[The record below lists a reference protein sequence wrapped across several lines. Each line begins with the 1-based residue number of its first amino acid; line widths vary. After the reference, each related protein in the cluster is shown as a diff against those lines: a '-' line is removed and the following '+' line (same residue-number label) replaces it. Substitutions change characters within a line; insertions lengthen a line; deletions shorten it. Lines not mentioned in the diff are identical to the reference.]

1 MSDDITDDETDPSLG
16 SPSDPEGDN
25 GIVADDG
32 ETGEDKRSGRGGE
45 SGRGRLLRRNS
56 KGSAAEEVNEDE
68 SEPEVEPVLSLSPL
82 EAAIADAV
90 ALLSGPGLEPLE
102 DPPSPEDLEASW
114 SEDARKGLEIARKDL
129 DGKRVGLAISGGGS
143 LGSFEAGSIR
153 FLYDHL
159 HISPVAITGNS
170 AGALNAAKLAH
181 GDPDEGPRAVDEVER
196 IWRSLRVNENM
207 WEPEPW
213 LDRLMASASW
223 ASAIREQ
230 TNGSS
235 SAVSTVKVAV
245 KVLNSIVRR
254 PPETDGTVDAI
265 KESLKAQSL
274 LSLEPVADLVDRE
287 LDPEAIRAS
296 GIKLRVGT
304 VSLESGELRYIT
316 ETGELHDRDD
326 DPVDLPPVELG
337 EGILASA
344 SIPVVFPP
352 VRLGEEHYVDGG
364 AREILPLRILVE
376 HLDVERTIAI
386 SAGAE
391 AMARSRSFADRG
403 MFDILRRVTT
413 DIATN
418 ETLRKELS
426 PPGGWP
432 DDVRLIVPD
441 IEVHDA
447 MMIDPALIAV
457 SFDYGWM
464 HTADLV
470 CGLDPKLANLTVE
483 ITRTRMALR
492 EAAGPLP
499 SLFGANIDDRP
510 ETDDPDGWVDGE
522 LTLRARLREQVQAR
536 HDMGGPLPPALVAW
550 LTSPEPDPEP
560 VQADEGPT
568 TAVDETTDHAE
579 ETADHAEESEGLPA
593 PTG

>member
-1 MSDDITDDETDPSLG
+1 MSDDPTPDEIDPGLE
-16 SPSDPEGDN
+16 SPSDPE
-25 GIVADDG
+25 ADG
-32 ETGEDKRSGRGGE
+32 EIVDGEPEAGDHKRSSRGGE
-45 SGRGRLLRRNS
+45 SGRGRLLRRSS
-56 KGSAAEEVNEDE
+56 KGAAADEVNSEE
-68 SEPEVEPVLSLSPL
+68 SEPAIEPVLTLSPL

-90 ALLSGPGLEPLE
+90 ALLSGPGLEPLD
-102 DPPSPEDLEASW
+102 DPPPPEELEATW
-114 SEDARKGLEIARKDL
+114 SDEAREGVEEARKDL

-143 LGSFEAGSIR
+143 LGSFEAGSLR

-159 HISPVAITGNS
+159 RISPVAITGNS

-181 GDPDEGPRAVDEVER
+181 GDPPDGPRAVDEVER

-213 LDRLMASASW
+213 LERLMASASW
-223 ASAIREQ
+223 ATAIREQ

-254 PPETDGTVDAI
+254 PPETDGTIDAI
-265 KESLKAQSL
+265 KDSLKAQSL
-274 LSLEPVADLVDRE
+274 LSLEPVAHLVARE
-287 LDPEAIRAS
+287 LDPEAIRTS
-296 GIKLRVGT
+296 GIRLRVGT

-326 DPVDLPPVELG
+326 KPVELPPVALG
-337 EGILASA
+337 DGILASA

-352 VRLGEEHYVDGG
+352 VRLGDEHYVDGG

-386 SAGAE
+386 SAGAD

-418 ETLRKELS
+418 ETLRKELA

-447 MMIDPALIAV
+447 MMIDPALIAI

-464 HTADLV
+464 HTADLI
-470 CGLDPKLANLTVE
+470 CGLSPKLRNLTTE

-499 SLFGANIDDRP
+499 ALFGANIDDRP

-536 HDMGGPLPPALVAW
+536 LDLGGPLPPALVAW
-550 LTSPEPDPEP
+550 LTKPQEPDPEP
-560 VQADEGPT
+560 VKSDEAAAEEPDEEAETTEEAKEADE
-568 TAVDETTDHAE
+568 V
-579 ETADHAEESEGLPA
+579 PA
-593 PTG
+593 TIG